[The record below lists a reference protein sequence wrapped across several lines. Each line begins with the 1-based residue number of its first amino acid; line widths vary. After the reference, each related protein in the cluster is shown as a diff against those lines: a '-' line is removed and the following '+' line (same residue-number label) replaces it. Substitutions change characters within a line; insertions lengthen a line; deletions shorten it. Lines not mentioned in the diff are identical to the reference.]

1 MKLHEF
7 LDDNIE
13 LIIEFDFPHYLA
25 EIMASYFDDI
35 DIQIINIGYY
45 NQDLIQLSVFGLMK
59 YMDDIFLTS
68 LVIRKDDVNKEFNGD
83 IQKVISYIK
92 NKLIEHNNTLKEE
105 CNK

>member
-45 NQDLIQLSVFGLMK
+45 KPDLIQLSVFGLKK
-59 YMDDIFLTS
+59 YIDDIFLTS
-68 LVIRKDDVNKEFNGD
+68 LVIRTEDVEKEFNGD
-83 IQKVISYIK
+83 VQEVISYLK

-105 CNK
+105 CYK